1 MSITTLKHK
10 IKKNDKLKRIIHFL
24 IMNQRGSCPRLW
36 VKWFINPFMLTYGKR
51 SKIRRSAIMNVS
63 PINPFVLGQES
74 VIEHYATVDN
84 GVGQIHIGDYTRIG
98 IQDTIIGPVFI
109 GNQVILAQNVTIS
122 GLNHKYDDISKPI
135 LAQGITTS
143 LVVVGDES
151 WIGANAIITA
161 GVHIGKHCVVGAGS
175 VVTKDIPDYSVA
187 VGNPAKVV
195 KRYDPCKQVWIKTSE
210 A

>member
-1 MSITTLKHK
+1 MSITALKHK

-98 IQDTIIGPVFI
+98 IQDTIIGPV
-109 GNQVILAQNVTIS
+109 L
-122 GLNHKYDDISKPI
+122 L
-135 LAQGITTS
+135 GI
-143 LVVVGDES
+143 
-151 WIGANAIITA
+151 
-161 GVHIGKHCVVGAGS
+161 
-175 VVTKDIPDYSVA
+175 
-187 VGNPAKVV
+187 
-195 KRYDPCKQVWIKTSE
+195 R
-210 A
+210 

>member
-1 MSITTLKHK
+1 
-10 IKKNDKLKRIIHFL
+10 
-24 IMNQRGSCPRLW
+24 MNQRGSCPRLW
-36 VKWFINPFMLTYGKR
+36 VKWFINPFTLTYGKR

-84 GVGQIHIGDYTRIG
+84 GVGQIHIGDHTRVG

-135 LAQGITTS
+135 PAQGITTS
-143 LVVVGDES
+143 LVAVGDES

-161 GVHIGKHCVVGAGS
+161 GVHIGRHCVVGAGS